1 MDLHELPFAKIIILE
16 NSLAEVLVN
25 DGVVMNSEMVTVY
38 HDFLL
43 THLQA
48 PFSLLINKVNAYSYD
63 FEAQENLATLAQIN
77 AMAVVSYTRISTI
90 STESLASVPR
100 STEWNLR
107 IFTDRGEAL
116 VWLRAKQAE
125 VEVAEKAG
133 SDLRT

>member
-1 MDLHELPFAKIIILE
+1 MDLYELPFAKIIILE
-16 NSLAEVLVN
+16 DSLAEVLVN
-25 DGVVMNSEMVTVY
+25 DGVVMNGEMVAAY

-125 VEVAEKAG
+125 VVENEN
-133 SDLRT
+133 